1 MEQVQGTVMNVLR
14 PPVELLRRHFREI
27 IGTAAAAAVL
37 LSGWMQAGAVV
48 VVNAGALAALAWLTL
63 DPWRLLSWKLCSR
76 ERLALAAAAALCLAG
91 AELPGLPWAARGV
104 VWAVSAL
111 LILIWWRNRALWR
124 QDCAF
129 FQSGEVNQALEHYS
143 KGGVWAA
150 GDAWER
156 YGRGET
162 AAFVRQGLNQLM
174 SEEDI
179 DRLCRPAYQ
188 IGYEDARGDS
198 KKELEKLRRQISGLE
213 RGAVAYREK
222 VSALQEA
229 LSDRADKAAELE
241 ELEQTINRYRAKVE
255 AQRAEIAALRER
267 LEVFEDQ
274 EPAAPDTVTDRN
286 AQMLALHQDGMS
298 YNDLAKRFGLSLS
311 GAKTA
316 IRRAKEAGTESPCE
330 LMEIA

>member
-129 FQSGEVNQALEHYS
+129 LQSDEVNRTLEHFS
-143 KGGVWAA
+143 CGGVWAS
-150 GDAWER
+150 GTAWER
-156 YGRGET
+156 YGRAEV
-162 AAFVRQGLNQLM
+162 AAFTRQGLNEIVGE
-174 SEEDI
+174 SEL
-179 DRLCRPAYQ
+179 DRLCRPAFLLGFTDGQ
-188 IGYEDARGDS
+188 ADS
-198 KKELEKLRRQISGLE
+198 AAELEKLRRSVSGLE

-222 VSALQEA
+222 IAELQET
-229 LSDRADKAAELE
+229 LSERADNAGKLE
-241 ELEQTINRYRAKVE
+241 ELEQTLKTFRGTIQ
-255 AQRAEIAALRER
+255 AQREEIAALRER